1 MNQRS
6 KSIDI
11 AKRITILWV
20 VWMHMKMP
28 SILYASVQ
36 MPFFFFISGAL
47 WNNTN
52 NFLSFIQKKSKSL
65 LIPTISFVILAY
77 VLFSIKHE
85 KFFTESSL
93 LWKIDYSIKG
103 SITWF
108 LIVLFIFNII
118 EYYVEK
124 FNLIKLEVIISVL
137 LYPLG
142 AYLYAKNYFSI
153 IPIIPLAHIL
163 VFWIYYTLGA
173 YMGKKLIYQIN
184 IDNKRSKYFSIISC
198 FVILLVHI
206 IPWNNKILSHISF
219 YLYIFPYTLSY
230 IYLLLYLCNKYKNVR
245 LSKSL
250 SYIGC
255 NSIIIYLIHWPLW
268 NYILHDF
275 SNKINCY
282 FLYIIMIFLLIL
294 SIIIVNKYIPFIVG
308 KSTNKQS
315 KI

>member
-11 AKRITILWV
+11 AKGITILWV

-153 IPIIPLAHIL
+153 IPIINTS
-163 VFWIYYTLGA
+163 V
-173 YMGKKLIYQIN
+173 N
-184 IDNKRSKYFSIISC
+184 
-198 FVILLVHI
+198 
-206 IPWNNKILSHISF
+206 F
-219 YLYIFPYTLSY
+219 Y
-230 IYLLLYLCNKYKNVR
+230 R
-245 LSKSL
+245 
-250 SYIGC
+250 
-255 NSIIIYLIHWPLW
+255 
-268 NYILHDF
+268 
-275 SNKINCY
+275 
-282 FLYIIMIFLLIL
+282 
-294 SIIIVNKYIPFIVG
+294 
-308 KSTNKQS
+308 
-315 KI
+315 